1 MFGIC
6 EKLWMTPRSRLSLR
20 QGVGTILLVLG
31 LLFWMLAVV
40 FPLTVLHVRLLAS
53 LDHPEK
59 LSLAVVAGGAS
70 LVGGIIFLLAPRRRR
85 PRRSDERRSLADGP
99 SQPPA
104 TWGHRA
110 ASQVPTTVS
119 LGSHHAMILRLTTR
133 SRDENQ
139 EAGLMAVEK
148 GQGAATP
155 ITPALARPII
165 CRSDRLCLARGWMDD
180 AGLAGWRLRCSR
192 SRCTLRL
199 PSALGYGRRASKQF
213 YGSDCGWAPIDRR

>member
-1 MFGIC
+1 
-6 EKLWMTPRSRLSLR
+6 KLWMTSRSRLSLR

-165 CRSDRLCLARGWMDD
+165 CRSDRLCL
-180 AGLAGWRLRCSR
+180 
-192 SRCTLRL
+192 
-199 PSALGYGRRASKQF
+199 
-213 YGSDCGWAPIDRR
+213 